1 MFGFLNINK
10 PSGVTSRHVTSQIQR
25 LLGTRFKVG
34 HAGTL
39 DPLATG
45 VLVLA
50 VGPATRLVSYLHRK
64 PKSYIGQFRLGLT
77 SPSQDIDGDVEPV
90 HSANAVT
97 KLELD
102 SKLTKFLGTITQT
115 PPKYSAIKIDGK
127 RAYNLARRGKD
138 VIMPERE
145 IEIHSLALRKFN
157 FPDFEI
163 EVKCSSGTY
172 VRTLGRDIALA
183 CGTDAV
189 MTGLRRTQVGIFDIT
204 NSSEI
209 AQLNHPSIASERLES
224 PLVTLRDHS
233 RRKLTPG
240 QILDLYH
247 GKTIQLECKSE
258 NVAVSHDGNL
268 IAIVSKIGE
277 RTFNPKI
284 NFVHY
289 WLRKGTYQLDSLGR
303 PNASFG
309 HGPNKT
315 PTRRETRA

>member
-10 PSGVTSRHVTSQIQR
+10 PAGVTSRHVTSQVQHLFGGDI
-25 LLGTRFKVG
+25 KVG

-50 VGPATRLVSYLHRK
+50 IGPATRIIPYLHKK

-90 HSANAVT
+90 HDANAISRMEIASV
-97 KLELD
+97 LG
-102 SKLTKFLGTITQT
+102 KFLGTIVQT
-115 PPKYSAIKIDGK
+115 PPQYSAIKIDGK
-127 RAYNLARRGKD
+127 RAYKLARRGEQ

-145 IEIHSLALRKFN
+145 VEIHSLALRKFSY
-157 FPDFEI
+157 PDFEI

-183 CGTDAV
+183 CGSDAV
-189 MTGLRRTQVGIFDIT
+189 MTNLRRTQVGIFDIT

-209 AQLNHPSIASERLES
+209 DQLGSVRIAAERIES

-233 RRKLTPG
+233 RRNVTQK
-240 QILDLYH
+240 QILDLFH
-247 GKTIQLECKSE
+247 GKSIRLECNSNDVTVTDE
-258 NVAVSHDGNL
+258 GRL
-268 IAIVSKIGE
+268 IAIVNK
-277 RTFNPKI
+277 TDDFMFKPNI
-284 NFVHY
+284 NFVHH
-289 WLRKGTYQLDSLGR
+289 WLQNGTYQIDALQNSPASLV
-303 PNASFG
+303 N
-309 HGPNKT
+309 GPT
-315 PTRRETRA
+315 QIPRRRETRA

>member
-10 PSGVTSRHVTSQIQR
+10 PAGTTSRHVTSQVQH
-25 LLGTRFKVG
+25 LLGRDFKVG

-50 VGPATRLVSYLHRK
+50 IGPATRIIPHLHRK
-64 PKSYIGQFRLGLT
+64 PKSYIGQFKLGLT

-90 HSANAVT
+90 HSANAISRMEISSVIGR
-97 KLELD
+97 
-102 SKLTKFLGTITQT
+102 FIGTIVQT
-115 PPKYSAIKIDGK
+115 PPQYSAIKIDGK
-127 RAYNLARRGKD
+127 RAYRLARRGEN

-145 IEIHSLALRKFN
+145 VEIYSLALRKFSY
-157 FPDFEI
+157 PDFEI

-183 CGTDAV
+183 CGSDAV

-209 AQLNHPSIASERLES
+209 AQLSSAQVAAERIES

-233 RRKLTPG
+233 RRNISSK
-240 QILDLYH
+240 QILDLFH
-247 GKTIQLECKSE
+247 GKSIRLDCKSNDVTVTDE
-258 NVAVSHDGNL
+258 GRL
-268 IAIVSKIGE
+268 IAIVG
-277 RTFNPKI
+277 RTEDGMFKPNI
-284 NFVHY
+284 NFVHH
-289 WLRKGTYQLDSLGR
+289 WLHNGTYELDKLRNSPSALVNGPTQSLR
-303 PNASFG
+303 
-309 HGPNKT
+309 
-315 PTRRETRA
+315 RRETRA

>member
-10 PSGVTSRHVTSQIQR
+10 PAGTTSRHITSQVQH
-25 LLGTRFKVG
+25 LLGREIKVG

-50 VGPATRLVSYLHRK
+50 IGPATRIIPHLHRK

-90 HSANAVT
+90 HNANAISRMEMRSILGRFV
-97 KLELD
+97 
-102 SKLTKFLGTITQT
+102 GTITQT
-115 PPKYSAIKIDGK
+115 PPQYSAIKIDGK
-127 RAYNLARRGKD
+127 RAYNLARRGES

-145 IEIHSLALRKFN
+145 VEIHSLALRKFSY
-157 FPDFEI
+157 PDFEI

-172 VRTLGRDIALA
+172 VRTLGRDLALA
-183 CGTDAV
+183 CGSDAV

-209 AQLNHPSIASERLES
+209 AQLTSPQIAAERIES

-233 RRKLTPG
+233 RRNVSKK

-247 GKTIQLECKSE
+247 GKSIRLDCSTD
-258 NVAVSHDGNL
+258 NAAVTDEGRL
-268 IAIVSKIGE
+268 IAIVTRVDGCMFKPS
-277 RTFNPKI
+277 I
-284 NFVHY
+284 NFVHH
-289 WLRKGTYQLDSLGR
+289 WLDNGAYDLEKLDNSPSALV
-303 PNASFG
+303 N
-309 HGPNKT
+309 GPT
-315 PTRRETRA
+315 QIPRRRETQA

>member
-1 MFGFLNINK
+1 MFGFININK
-10 PSGVTSRHVTSQIQR
+10 PPGVTSRHVTSQVQR
-25 LLGTRFKVG
+25 LLGTGIKVG

-50 VGPATRLVSYLHRK
+50 IGPATRLISYLHQK

-77 SPSQDIDGDVEPV
+77 SPSQDIDSEVEPV
-90 HSANAVT
+90 HSANAVS
-97 KLELD
+97 KLELNSVLD
-102 SKLTKFLGTITQT
+102 RFLGTITQT

-145 IEIHSLALRKFN
+145 IEIHSVALRKFSY
-157 FPDFEI
+157 PDFEI
-163 EVKCSSGTY
+163 EVRCSSGTY
-172 VRTLGRDIALA
+172 IRTLGRDIALA

-209 AQLNHPSIASERLES
+209 PQLNHRSTATDRIES

-233 RRKLTPG
+233 RRNVTHS

-247 GKTIQLECKSE
+247 GKSIQLDCNSE
-258 NVAVSHDGNL
+258 NVAVTHDGHL
-268 IAIVSKIGE
+268 IAIVSKTNE
-277 RTFNPKI
+277 QTFKPHV
-284 NFVHY
+284 NFIHH
-289 WLRKGTYQLDSLGR
+289 WLRNGTYQIESLDNHGTTC
-303 PNASFG
+303 G
-309 HGPNKT
+309 DGPNNP
-315 PTRRETRA
+315 PTHRETRE